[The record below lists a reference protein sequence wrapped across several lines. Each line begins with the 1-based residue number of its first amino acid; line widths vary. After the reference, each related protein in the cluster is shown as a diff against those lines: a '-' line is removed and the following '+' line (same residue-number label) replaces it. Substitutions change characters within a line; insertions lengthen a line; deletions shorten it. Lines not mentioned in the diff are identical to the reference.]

1 MPDETDA
8 AEGSEPAEA
17 KVMRGQMPGIP
28 FAPVPGKRVVVWLQ
42 DEETPT
48 REFEDMMLR
57 RVPSGVAHH
66 FRGAAGARGLTHAQ
80 YLSALVALHETLRLR
95 VDDGDDGAAVILDQL
110 GLRTVSI

>member
-1 MPDETDA
+1 VPKEADA
-8 AEGSEPAEA
+8 AEKGEPHEA
-17 KVMRGQMPGIP
+17 KVVPGLMPGIP
-28 FAPVPGKRVVVWLQ
+28 FAPIPGKRVMVWLQ

-80 YLSALVALHETLRLR
+80 YLSALVALHEALRLR
-95 VDDGDDGAAVILDQL
+95 VDGGDAGAATILDQL
-110 GLRTVSI
+110 GLRTVTI